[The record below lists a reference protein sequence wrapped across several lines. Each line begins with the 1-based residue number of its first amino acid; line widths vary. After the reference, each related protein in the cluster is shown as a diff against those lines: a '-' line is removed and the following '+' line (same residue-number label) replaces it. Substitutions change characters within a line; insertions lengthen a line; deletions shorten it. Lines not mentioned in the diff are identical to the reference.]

1 VSPARAAAVPDG
13 GTGESG
19 PSPRAGGAGALV
31 AAAAAY
37 LALGT
42 ALWSGVWS
50 TDPTAVTTC
59 GCGDAARFLWYIRWP
74 AFALGHGHHLWYSTW
89 LFHPGG
95 INLLDDTSVVAIG
108 VALAPVTWLWGPVA
122 AMNVAL
128 TLAPALS
135 ALAMYLLLRRWVRWA
150 PAAFLGGLAY
160 GFSPFV
166 VSELALN
173 QLNIAFLALPPLIVL
188 VLADLLVTQRRSP
201 GRNGLALA
209 GLVVLQFFIST
220 EVLVICAV
228 AVLVGVALLVAWAAW
243 ACPDQLTARLRPALA
258 GAGTALGVSAVVLAY
273 PLWFLLA
280 GPAHL
285 VGPIWAYGATSRYGT
300 TPSSFVTT
308 GGLAA
313 LRPSMLRFGGYQG
326 PALVGLGYLGL
337 GVLVAAVVGAV
348 VWRRDRRMLLF
359 GAIGL
364 VMVALS
370 LGPGHGYWVP
380 WDALQH
386 VPWIG
391 DIVEVRFVLVV
402 DLCVAV
408 LAGLAVDHAYA
419 ALRARDGAGAEAGRR
434 RSDVLGWA
442 LVGLVAL
449 PTVVVLWPNLPL
461 TTRAV
466 VLPTWYTRRGPAQP
480 PGTVVLAY
488 PVPSSGLQS
497 SEAWQA
503 VNGMAWAQASGGGP
517 QGQPFRAG
525 AARPGFEVLSAAS
538 LPLGPAP
545 LPTPATLSSVRQAL
559 RLWRVTTVVVPDQ
572 PALPL
577 YEQGRGGGY
586 ASGFFTAALGV
597 LPTHV
602 DGAWV
607 WDSVTTAPP
616 PAPVGPI
623 DFTRCT
629 TGPVAYSVDR
639 LAVPAC
645 VLAAGGR
652 SGA

>member
-1 VSPARAAAVPDG
+1 
-13 GTGESG
+13 
-19 PSPRAGGAGALV
+19 
-31 AAAAAY
+31 
-37 LALGT
+37 
-42 ALWSGVWS
+42 
-50 TDPTAVTTC
+50 
-59 GCGDAARFLWYIRWP
+59 
-74 AFALGHGHHLWYSTW
+74 
-89 LFHPGG
+89 
-95 INLLDDTSVVAIG
+95 
-108 VALAPVTWLWGPVA
+108 
-122 AMNVAL
+122 
-128 TLAPALS
+128 
-135 ALAMYLLLRRWVRWA
+135 
-150 PAAFLGGLAY
+150 
-160 GFSPFV
+160 
-166 VSELALN
+166 
-173 QLNIAFLALPPLIVL
+173 
-188 VLADLLVTQRRSP
+188 
-201 GRNGLALA
+201 
-209 GLVVLQFFIST
+209 
-220 EVLVICAV
+220 
-228 AVLVGVALLVAWAAW
+228 
-243 ACPDQLTARLRPALA
+243 LTARLHPALV
-258 GAGTALGVSAVVLAY
+258 GAGTALGASAVVLAY
-273 PLWFLLA
+273 PVWFLLA

-285 VGPIWAYGATSRYGT
+285 VGPIWSYGATSRYGT

-326 PALVGLGYLGL
+326 PALVGLGYIGL
-337 GVLVAAVVGAV
+337 GVLAAAVVGAV
-348 VWRRDRRMLLF
+348 VWRRDRRLLLF
-359 GAIGL
+359 GVIGL

-370 LGPGHGYWVP
+370 LGPGHGSWVP

-402 DLCVAV
+402 DLCGAV
-408 LAGLAVDHAYA
+408 LAGLAVDHAHT
-419 ALRARDGAGAEAGRR
+419 ALRVRNGAGADRR

-466 VLPTWYTRRGPAQP
+466 VLPTWYARRGPAQP

-545 LPTPATLSSVRQAL
+545 LPTPAALTAVRQAL

-572 PALPL
+572 PGLPA
-577 YEQGRGGGY
+577 YEQGRGGQY
-586 ASGFFTAALGV
+586 ASGFFTAALGS

-607 WDSVTTAPP
+607 WEAVGAAPP
-616 PAPVGPI
+616 PAPVAPI
-623 DFTRCT
+623 DFARCT
-629 TGPVAYSVDR
+629 TGTAADSIDP
-639 LAVPAC
+639 LAVPTC

-652 SGA
+652 PGG

>member
-1 VSPARAAAVPDG
+1 MSRARTTVPG
-13 GTGESG
+13 ARGAEEGPPSG
-19 PSPRAGGAGALV
+19 AGGARALV
-31 AAAAAY
+31 AAAGAY
-37 LALGT
+37 LVLGT
-42 ALWSGVWS
+42 TLWWGVWS
-50 TDPTAVTTC
+50 THPTGVTTC

-108 VALAPVTWLWGPVA
+108 VALAPVTWLWGSVA

-128 TLAPALS
+128 TLAPVLS
-135 ALAMYLLLRRWVRWA
+135 ALAMYVLLRRWVRWA

-160 GFSPFV
+160 GFSPFM

-188 VLADLLVTQRRSP
+188 VLADMLVTQRRSP
-201 GRNGLALA
+201 LRNGLALA
-209 GLVVLQFFIST
+209 GLVVLQFFLST

-228 AVLVGVALLVAWAAW
+228 AVQVGTVLVVAWAAW
-243 ACPDQLTARLRPALA
+243 TCPDQLAARLRPALA
-258 GAGTALGVSAVVLAY
+258 GAGTALGASAVVLAY
-273 PLWFLLA
+273 PVWFLLA

-285 VGPIWAYGATSRYGT
+285 VGPIWSYGATSRYGT

-337 GVLVAAVVGAV
+337 GVLAVAVVGTV
-348 VWRRDRRMLLF
+348 VWRRDRRLLLF
-359 GAIGL
+359 GVIGL

-391 DIVEVRFVLVV
+391 DIVEVRFVLVA

-408 LAGLAVDHAYA
+408 LAGLAVDHAHT
-419 ALRARDGAGAEAGRR
+419 ALLARSGAGAGGGRR

-466 VLPTWYTRRGPAQP
+466 VLPTWYARRGPAQP
-480 PGTVVLAY
+480 LGTVVLAY

-503 VNGMAWAQASGGGP
+503 VNDMAWAQASGGGP

-545 LPTPATLSSVRQAL
+545 LPTPAALTAVRQAL

-572 PALPL
+572 PGLPA
-577 YEQGRGGGY
+577 YEQGRGGHY
-586 ASGFFTAALGV
+586 ASGFFTAALGS

-607 WDSVTTAPP
+607 WAAVGAAPP
-616 PAPVGPI
+616 PAPVAPI
-623 DFTRCT
+623 DFARCT
-629 TGPVAYSVDR
+629 TGTVADSVDP
-639 LAVPAC
+639 LAVPTC

-652 SGA
+652 PGG